1 MLQLELKTINNDFL
15 KLFLTPHNKQ
25 QTPLPSKPLLT
36 YNQYISQYYEHIKF
50 YHQAKNTHSEERSL
64 YDFLHTDDTLSIATD
79 GGVAFEV
86 GSLGIVFSDDQLNR
100 FCHTWGQASGLT
112 MDSFRTKVCAALAA
126 TRFLQIYYKH
136 WNSITTDQPMEETDQ
151 AQTTN
156 RIIASINIITDS
168 ASMIRKLDKMNE
180 YPGAA

>member
-25 QTPLPSKPLLT
+25 QTPLPSKPSST

-64 YDFLHTDDTLSIATD
+64 YNFLHTDDTLSIATD

-86 GSLGIVFSDDQLNR
+86 GSLGIVFSDNQLNR
-100 FCHTWGQASGLT
+100 FCHTWGQASGLK
-112 MDSFRTKVCAALAA
+112 MDSFQTQSMRSLGCNTIPANL
-126 TRFLQIYYKH
+126 LQ
-136 WNSITTDQPMEETDQ
+136 TLE
-151 AQTTN
+151 
-156 RIIASINIITDS
+156 
-168 ASMIRKLDKMNE
+168 
-180 YPGAA
+180 